1 MKNNIGLIVRLM
13 IHFTISLILLVLLV
27 STGMFILTEI
37 VWPYDENKQDGAAL
51 INLLL
56 SFIIFIVL
64 YGWYIGRPLV
74 YIVGKINRMA
84 HGQYIEP
91 EKYNKMYS
99 NKTMKLKRPY
109 RLYKELI
116 IQLHTLSEELE
127 KAKQERSRLDTMQ
140 KEWIAGISHD
150 LKTPLT
156 YIKGYSSMLMTPKY
170 EWNREEQ
177 TKFVTEIQDKAH
189 HMELLISDLN
199 LSFRLEGQQFPLHLE
214 KVELV
219 EYVRRVLADVSN
231 DPRALEYTLNFE
243 TDLASIEIKL
253 DVKLFQRALYNLLI
267 NAIIHNPKGTH
278 VLVQIKQ
285 PTELSIVIVIQ
296 DDGIGMKEE
305 EVDYLFHKYYRGTT
319 TEHQSEG
326 TGLGMAIAQQLVL
339 AHEGKIDVTSRRNEG
354 TSMIITLPLHN

>member
-37 VWPYDENKQDGAAL
+37 VWPYDENKQDGAVF
-51 INLLL
+51 INLLV

-64 YGWYIGRPLV
+64 YGWYLGRPLV
-74 YIVGKINRMA
+74 YIVGKIHRMA

-99 NKTMKLKRPY
+99 SKTMKLKRPY
-109 RLYKELI
+109 SLYKELI

-127 KAKQERSRLDTMQ
+127 RAKQERSRLDTMQ
-140 KEWIAGISHD
+140 REWIAGISHD

-170 EWNREEQ
+170 EWNQEEQ
-177 TKFVTEIQDKAH
+177 TKFITEIQDKAN
-189 HMELLISDLN
+189 HMEELIGDLN
-199 LSFRLEGQQFPLHLE
+199 LSFRLEGQQLPLHLE
-214 KVELV
+214 KVDLV
-219 EYVRRVLADVSN
+219 EYVRRVVADVSN
-231 DPRALEYTLNFE
+231 DPRASEYSLNFE
-243 TDLASIEIKL
+243 TDSASVEIKL
-253 DVKLFQRALYNLLI
+253 DVRLLQRALYNLLI
-267 NAIIHNPKGTH
+267 NAIVHNPTGTD
-278 VLVQIKQ
+278 VLVHIKQ
-285 PTELSIVIVIQ
+285 PTELSVVITIQ

-305 EVDYLFHKYYRGTT
+305 DINYLFNKYYRGTT
-319 TEHQSEG
+319 TDHQSEG

-339 AHEGKIDVTSRRNEG
+339 AHEGKIDVTSRMNVG
-354 TSMIITLPLHN
+354 TSIFITLPLHN